1 MNEQTI
7 IPSSLSKPKHK
18 PSGTYGEVSLAIIYK
33 NLIVIFHFSQ
43 CD

>member
-1 MNEQTI
+1 MI
-7 IPSSLSKPKHK
+7 ILSLSKPAPKA
-18 PSGTYGEVSLAIIYK
+18 SGTYAELIPAIIYK